1 MWNAIKEGNVQG
13 AEALLLR
20 GANPALQ
27 RSPHFGLG
35 IQNYDDEKEKE
46 LWEQA
51 QDDPDDQS
59 GLMEELIIEYLP
71 SSLMLAGSNF
81 DTKILCWLLDVAG
94 VDVNLHQAVWNGAF
108 NQGHCGGFNA
118 LWNWSIMSNLQ
129 KMQMLLSRGVDPNQA
144 CKVSLSTSDHCVVAR
159 ETYLLL
165 HDLIGVQQQKLLIR
179 YGADPNVF
187 LVSVGN
193 HEHPGEDPTHVRKA
207 YWPNLINHTLKIHQY
222 GEMFRQKNGS
232 LDLEWCEELLAKH
245 GANPNWPIGVTPNEE
260 GESPNGLTVLLR
272 AVLDNNL
279 EVATLL
285 LKNGAD
291 ANMYEKP
298 GGPTDN
304 DLYGNLYYYNN
315 AWRDDC
321 SCHHVDLQSYGC
333 HCGAFET
340 RLYHCPLSAALKK
353 GNKEMIL
360 LLKFHGATSDTAIDF
375 NTYFSMHPRDLLAL
389 EVWEALNCDKGRSLG
404 NNKEFALACVNKNYR
419 SVLYLSEALQM
430 DKEVVAAAVLS
441 PSVNNWRALFDELTP
456 EITTNTEIILIALQS
471 PLQRKAVEADEAY
484 ELHDII
490 MQDATDELK
499 SNREIM
505 MIMVEQDGSTLEYAS
520 DNLKNDKELVLCAVK
535 EYSGALRF
543 ASDELKNDQEIIL
556 AAAPKL

>member
-27 RSPHFGLG
+27 RSPYFGLG
-35 IQNYDDEKEKE
+35 IQKYDDEKEKE

-59 GLMEELIIEYLP
+59 GLMKDLIIEYLP
-71 SSLMLAGSNF
+71 SSLMLAGENF
-81 DTKILCWLLDVAG
+81 DTKMLCWLLDVAG
-94 VDVNLHQAVWNGAF
+94 VDVNLHQAVWNGDVG
-108 NQGHCGGFNA
+108 QGHCGGFNA

-129 KMQMLLSRGVDPNQA
+129 KMQMLLSRGINPNQA
-144 CKVSLSTSDHCVVAR
+144 CKVSLSTSDQCVVAR
-159 ETYLLL
+159 ETHLLL

-193 HEHPGEDPTHVRKA
+193 HEHPGEDPTDVRKA
-207 YWPNLINHTLKIHQY
+207 YWPSLINHTLKIHQC

-232 LDLEWCEELLAKH
+232 IDLEWCEELLVKH

-279 EVATLL
+279 EVAALL
-285 LKNGAD
+285 LRNGAD

-298 GGPTDN
+298 GKPTGN

-321 SCHHVDLQSYGC
+321 PCCEGGLESYGC

-353 GNKEMIL
+353 GNKEMIQ
-360 LLKFHGATSDTAIDF
+360 LLKFHGATADTAIDF
-375 NTYFSMHPRDLLAL
+375 NTYFSLHPHDLLA
-389 EVWEALNCDKGRSLG
+389 
-404 NNKEFALACVNKNYR
+404 
-419 SVLYLSEALQM
+419 
-430 DKEVVAAAVLS
+430 
-441 PSVNNWRALFDELTP
+441 
-456 EITTNTEIILIALQS
+456 
-471 PLQRKAVEADEAY
+471 
-484 ELHDII
+484 
-490 MQDATDELK
+490 
-499 SNREIM
+499 
-505 MIMVEQDGSTLEYAS
+505 ST
-520 DNLKNDKELVLCAVK
+520 
-535 EYSGALRF
+535 
-543 ASDELKNDQEIIL
+543 
-556 AAAPKL
+556 